1 MSREGNLKGVERES
15 LVVAEFAKLGWE
27 TFSGNGNTSC
37 DIIAMKDQVL
47 LRVEVKGTR
56 HRKPSGP
63 YAGIFVTNSSDT
75 SKADCREFDIL
86 VRVADNNEMFWQRS
100 VFYKGE
106 KFGLPLRDE
115 YDINTTQK
123 NKDCAQYLERK

>member
-47 LRVEVKGTR
+47 LKVEVKGATQ
-56 HRKPSGP
+56 RKPSGP
-63 YAGIFVTNSSDT
+63 YAGIRSISNNHSN
-75 SKADCREFDIL
+75 ADCREFDIL

-106 KFGLPLRDE
+106 KLGLPLRDE
-115 YDINTTQK
+115 YNINTTQK
-123 NKDCAQYLERK
+123 TKDCAQYLERK

>member
-27 TFSGNGNTSC
+27 TFSGNGCTSC

-47 LRVEVKGTR
+47 LRVEVKGAY
-56 HRKPSGP
+56 HHVKHPSGP
-63 YAGIFVTNSSDT
+63 CAFVAKSSGST
-75 SKADCREFDIL
+75 PNCREFDIL
-86 VRVADNNEMFWQRS
+86 VRVADNNEMYWQRS
-100 VFYKGE
+100 IFYKGE
-106 KFGLPLRDE
+106 KLGLPLRDE